1 MVNRERT
8 FRRNFTLVEI
18 LVVMAILAVL
28 MGMGLGVYSLA
39 MGAAKRSKTE
49 ALIKKIEIALE
60 TVKSKHGYY
69 FQSNIMPGNK
79 FVIPKNPS
87 SLLLTPPTLAS
98 LTGTIETT
106 AFPDAE
112 ALATFIKAIDY
123 ESFKNAHTKEIEISG
138 IKVLVII
145 DAWERPLFYKCP
157 GTVNTGTF
165 DIISA
170 GGDGLVTDGA
180 TSVKLWNDDWT
191 LNGSVDAAFIKGINP
206 KTSDDLANF

>member
-69 FQSNIMPGNK
+69 FQSNVMPGNK
-79 FVIPKNPS
+79 FVIPVNPS
-87 SLLLTPPTLAS
+87 ALAA
-98 LTGTIETT
+98 GIETT

-112 ALATFIKAIDY
+112 ALATFIKTIDY
-123 ESFKNAHTKEIEISG
+123 ESFKNGHTKEIDISG
-138 IKVLVII
+138 TPVLVVI

-170 GGDGLVTDGA
+170 GSDGLVTNGA

-191 LNGSVDAAFIKGINP
+191 LNGSVNAAFIKAINP

>member
-60 TVKSKHGYY
+60 TAKSKHGYY
-69 FQSNIMPGNK
+69 IQSMTNNHFI
-79 FVIPKNPS
+79 IPDGS
-87 SLLLTPPTLAS
+87 TAIAAT
-98 LTGTIETT
+98 ETT
-106 AFPDAE
+106 NPAMHEFCRV
-112 ALATFIKAIDY
+112 IDY
-123 ESFKNAHTKEIEISG
+123 ESFKNGHTKTIG
-138 IKVLVII
+138 GALVVI
-145 DAWERPLFYKCP
+145 DAWQRPLYYRCP
-157 GTVNTGTF
+157 GLVNTSTF

-170 GGDGLVTDGA
+170 GADGLVTDK
-180 TSVKLWNDDWT
+180 KLWNDDWT
-191 LNGSVDAAFIKGINP
+191 LGGDVTDAVIKAVNP